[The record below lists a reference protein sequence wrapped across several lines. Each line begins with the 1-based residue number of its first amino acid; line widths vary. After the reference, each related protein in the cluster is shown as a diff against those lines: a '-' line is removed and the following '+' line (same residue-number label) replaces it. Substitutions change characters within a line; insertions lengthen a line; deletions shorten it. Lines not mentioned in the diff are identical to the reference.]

1 MTVQQKLRGTGV
13 ALVTP
18 FAKDGSIDFTALGK
32 VIDYVINGGV
42 EYLITL
48 GTTGETPTLS
58 KEEKI
63 AIIEFTFSHT
73 ADRVPIIV
81 GVGGNNTAEVINDL
95 KKFPLDKALAILS
108 VVPFYNKPSQE
119 GIYQHYKTI
128 AAVSPKPVILY
139 NVPGRTGRNMSAATT
154 IRLAKDC
161 PNVVGLKEASGDMAH
176 CMDILRDVPSD
187 FIVVSGDDLLA
198 LSQIACGMQGV
209 ISVAANAYPT
219 AFSNMVRACLAG
231 DFVKAKAV
239 NDPLIEAYDIMFA
252 ENNPSG
258 VKAFMHQMGL
268 LENEVRLPL
277 VPLSEPV
284 HSRVKAFLS
293 KF

>member
-32 VIDYVINGGV
+32 VIDHVINGGV

-58 KEEKI
+58 KDEKI
-63 AIIEFTFSHT
+63 AIIAFTYSHT
-73 ADRVPIIV
+73 ADRVPVIV

-95 KKFPLDKALAILS
+95 KILPLDKALAILS

-119 GIYQHYKTI
+119 GIYQHYKAI
-128 AAVSPKPVILY
+128 AAASPKPVILY

-161 PNVVGLKEASGDMAH
+161 PNVVGLKEASGDLAH
-176 CMDILRDVPSD
+176 CMDILRDAPSN

-209 ISVAANAYPT
+209 ISVAANAYP
-219 AFSNMVRACLAG
+219 NMVRACLIG
-231 DFVKAKAV
+231 DFVKAKAI
-239 NDPLIEAYDIMFA
+239 NDPLIEAYDLMFT

-258 VKAFMHQMGL
+258 VKAFMHQMKL
-268 LENEVRLPL
+268 VENEVRLPL

-284 HSRVKAFLS
+284 YSRVKTFLS
-293 KF
+293 KS